1 MCSSDLLM
9 GFVWSMFQNLN
20 IWGVFWTN
28 QIQMEQN
35 TVDRWEVGGK
45 LQVPSDP
52 WLMLGVCS
60 LSMQGVPLE
69 IAYVGSV
76 VWQ

>member
-1 MCSSDLLM
+1 MNRVHILPSVI
-9 GFVWSMFQNLN
+9 G
-20 IWGVFWTN
+20 
-28 QIQMEQN
+28 
-35 TVDRWEVGGK
+35 RWEVGGK